1 MLVELGKPEGL
12 VGVLKEIHSGIRG
25 SCQHYYLHQG
35 KTSTYHHSN
44 KPKPSSIE
52 KEDYLPR
59 DIIEIKYL
67 HVYPAIT
74 AYKELGVLPKTS
86 K

>member
-35 KTSTYHHSN
+35 KTSTYRHSN

-52 KEDYLPR
+52 KRGLPSQR
-59 DIIEIKYL
+59 Y
-67 HVYPAIT
+67 Y
-74 AYKELGVLPKTS
+74 
-86 K
+86 

>member
-25 SCQHYYLHQG
+25 AASITIFIRG
-35 KTSTYHHSN
+35 KLRHISTLTSPN
-44 KPKPSSIE
+44 PSSIE

-67 HVYPAIT
+67 PVYTAIT